1 MVMEMIARDPP
12 LTVREALEYL
22 VRHIADT
29 RSITIALPWK
39 SPDDILCN
47 LFIKTL
53 LEIGIVE
60 PTPLS

>member
-1 MVMEMIARDPP
+1 MVLEMIARDPP

-22 VRHIADT
+22 VRHIAST
-29 RSITIALPWK
+29 RNITIALPWQAT
-39 SPDDILCN
+39 DEILCN

-53 LEIGIVE
+53 LENGIVE